1 MGSILSAIRGPQQA
15 PRPPGERDAIV
26 PPAPTQA
33 ISANVPPRPPPQP
46 NWGQLEEPERS
57 PQSLAPNRYMEHTNT
72 DPDVRHMNTIP
83 APPRR

>member
-33 ISANVPPRPPPQP
+33 ISANVPPRPPPEP
-46 NWGQLEEPERS
+46 NWGQLEEPVRS
-57 PQSLAPNRYMEHTNT
+57 PQSLMPHRYVGHSQT
-72 DPDVRHMNTIP
+72 DPDGGFTNTIP